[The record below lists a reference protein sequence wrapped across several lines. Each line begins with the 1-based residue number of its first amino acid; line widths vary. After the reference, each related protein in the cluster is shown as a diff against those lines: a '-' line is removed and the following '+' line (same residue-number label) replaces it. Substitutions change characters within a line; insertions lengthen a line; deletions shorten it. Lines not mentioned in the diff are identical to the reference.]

1 MAQTIGEA
9 YINIMPS
16 AENFGSG
23 LQEALGGVAKT
34 AGAAIGATFATGVA
48 GASALTDAVSDLA
61 KSGDE
66 IDKASQKLG
75 VSAEFYQEW
84 DAVLQH
90 SGTSMDSM
98 TSTFKTLA
106 NAVQDGS
113 DDQVA
118 AFEALGLSMDELQ
131 NMSTEEVFEATISA
145 LQDMEEGTER
155 TALATDLLGK
165 GAMELG
171 PLMNT
176 SAEDTQ
182 AMIDTVHELG
192 GVLSDDTIAASA
204 QFQDNL
210 QDLQTAMGGL
220 KNSMLSEF
228 LPGFNQV
235 LAGLT
240 AFLSGDQ
247 DGLAQVTDG
256 IQTILD
262 NATSMLPQFLDLAMS
277 IIEGLASAIIDNLP
291 QLMETGFEIISS
303 IGDFILENLPMLLET
318 ALEILVQLAND
329 ISEQLPTL
337 IPAIVDVMLT
347 IVDTLIENID
357 MLVDASITLI
367 TALAEGLINALPTL
381 VEKAPEIIIKLVE
394 ALVENIPKLVDCAL
408 ELIVSLG
415 GGLIDALPEL
425 AAKVPEIIT
434 CIVDGLLDMISDIG
448 QVGKDLVEGLWNG
461 ISDMSDWIIEK
472 IQGFG
477 DDILEGIKSFFG
489 IASPSK
495 VFRDEVGQWLP
506 KGMAVGI
513 EANADS
519 VTKAMNMLAKDT
531 LTMGTSISADMM
543 SMSYTSSGMVT
554 TDDSKV
560 LNLLTEY
567 LPIIARGQ
575 NVEIALQG
583 DTDRLFTAIQ
593 RKSRVFK
600 KQTGSSAFA

>member
-113 DDQVA
+113 DDQIA

-204 QFQDNL
+204 KFQDNM
-210 QDLQTAMGGL
+210 QDMQTAMDGL
-220 KNSMLSEF
+220 KNNMLAEF
-228 LPGFNQV
+228 LPGFNEV
-235 LAGLT
+235 LEGLT
-240 AFLSGDQ
+240 AFLAGDEE
-247 DGLAQVTDG
+247 GLAQITAG

-277 IIEGLASAIIDNLP
+277 IIEGLAQAIIDNLP
-291 QLMETGFEIISS
+291 ALMETGFEIIGS
-303 IGDFILENLPMLLET
+303 IGQFILDNLPMLIQT
-318 ALEILVQLAND
+318 ALELLVQFAND
-329 ISEQLPTL
+329 ISAQLPTL
-337 IPAIVDVMLT
+337 IPTIVEVMLT
-347 IVDTLIENID
+347 IVDTLIDNID
-357 MLVDASITLI
+357 MLVDAAITLI

-381 VEKAPEIIIKLVE
+381 IEKAPEIIMKLVQ
-394 ALVENIPKLVDCAL
+394 ALIDNIPKLVDCAL
-408 ELIVSLG
+408 ELIVALG

-425 AAKVPEIIT
+425 AANVPDIMA
-434 CIVDGLLDMISDIG
+434 CIVDGLMDLISDIVD
-448 QVGKDLVEGLWNG
+448 VGKDLVEGLWNG
-461 ISDMSDWIIEK
+461 INDMTSWIIDK
-472 IQGFG
+472 IKGFG
-477 DDILEGIKSFFG
+477 SDILDGIKSFFG

-495 VFRDEVGQWLP
+495 IFRDEVGQWLP

-513 EANADS
+513 EANADA
-519 VTKAMNMLAKDT
+519 VTDAMNDLANDT
-531 LTMGTSISADMM
+531 LSMGTDIPLDMVNPT
-543 SMSYTSSGMVT
+543 YTSGGFVT
-554 TDDSKV
+554 SNDNKL
-560 LNLLTEY
+560 LNLLSEY
-567 LPIIARGQ
+567 LPAIAEGMKVGITLEGGADEIF
-575 NVEIALQG
+575 NVVQ
-583 DTDRLFTAIQ
+583 Q
-593 RKSRVFK
+593 RNNIYK
-600 KQTGSSAFA
+600 KQTGASALA